1 VIAAYGD
8 RVVMEETLGQ
18 AFSALFANE
27 TTPAPAATEP
37 GAGAMADR
45 ARQALDH
52 YNRALERLTA
62 GDWAG
67 FGAELEAMRG
77 LLQGMIAQPGS
88 Q

>member
-1 VIAAYGD
+1 
-8 RVVMEETLGQ
+8 
-18 AFSALFANE
+18 
-27 TTPAPAATEP
+27 
-37 GAGAMADR
+37 MADR

-52 YNRALERLTA
+52 YNRALERLKA